1 MPGAIVEELADA
13 FAAFRDLGLFWREPG
28 AMDFYRP
35 AIPSLMD
42 SIREGQ
48 DAAIMKA
55 ARR

>member
-1 MPGAIVEELADA
+1 
-13 FAAFRDLGLFWREPG
+13 
-28 AMDFYRP
+28 MDFYRP